1 MRFSF
6 ISDYFHVSAVVK
18 GYSVP
23 RQHLRMN
30 GFALF
35 IGLFCVF
42 ASHLHDFDISFGCIA
57 QFMFQ
62 GISSGIIAQIR
73 AL

>member
-1 MRFSF
+1 
-6 ISDYFHVSAVVK
+6 
-18 GYSVP
+18 
-23 RQHLRMN
+23 MN
-30 GFALF
+30 DFALF

-42 ASHLHDFDISFGCIA
+42 ASYLYDFDISFGCIA

-62 GISSGIIAQIR
+62 DISSGIITQIR